1 MTKRLLDYDPFTGMT
16 TWHRYDETEDRTIL
30 EYEQDCQQILDRNK
44 AAEAEFSRT
53 SGTGDG
59 FHAASIPSS
68 IMLKWLVEYGV
79 DVMNKDHMP
88 AVKRLLNSSEWKHLK
103 RVPFTL

>member
-1 MTKRLLDYDPFTGMT
+1 MK
-16 TWHRYDETEDRTIL
+16 TWHRYDESEDRTIL

-44 AAEAEFSRT
+44 EWQNH
-53 SGTGDG
+53 GNHKMGDG

-68 IMLKWLVEYGV
+68 VMLKWLVEYGV

-88 AVKRLLNSSEWKHLK
+88 AVKRLLNSSEWMHLK